1 MADASEVSRLV
12 RASASG
18 DETAWNELVCRY
30 SPLVMA
36 VTRTYQLTADDAKD
50 VSQTVWLRLVENLAN
65 LREPDALP
73 GWLATTTQRE
83 CIRQLRQGRRVLPV
97 DPHTDAALQLCETVD
112 PDTDILRAELHQALR
127 DGLADLPARDQALL
141 KLRAADP
148 PKSYEEIS
156 QLLGM
161 LIKGTAKDRIRT
173 SEVRRLRCTD
183 HLKEIVYRCLGE
195 RRKRYQSADE
205 LIEALRNPPAS
216 LKAGVLRSLK
226 GVHLAFTGV
235 LSRKRIEAARA
246 AKRAGAVVHGA
257 PSART
262 TVVVRGRPNPLQAG
276 GADGGRKL
284 IEIKRLREK
293 GYKITLLNEA
303 QFWRLAGD
311 GARTR
316 SPRRRS
322 ASRS

>member
-18 DETAWNELVCRY
+18 SETAWNELVCRY

-83 CIRQLRQGRRVLPV
+83 CIRQLRQGRRVMPV
-97 DPHTDAALQLCETVD
+97 DPHTDVALQLCETDD
-112 PDTDILRAELHQALR
+112 PDTGILRAELHQALR

-141 KLRAADP
+141 KLRTADP

-161 LIKGTAKDRIRT
+161 PIGSIGPT
-173 SEVRRLRCTD
+173 LR
-183 HLKEIVYRCLGE
+183 
-195 RRKRYQSADE
+195 
-205 LIEALRNPPAS
+205 
-216 LKAGVLRSLK
+216 RSL
-226 GVHLAFTGV
+226 
-235 LSRKRIEAARA
+235 
-246 AKRAGAVVHGA
+246 
-257 PSART
+257 
-262 TVVVRGRPNPLQAG
+262 
-276 GADGGRKL
+276 D
-284 IEIKRLREK
+284 RLRETSAMRAYLATPTADEGK
-293 GYKITLLNEA
+293 GGG
-303 QFWRLAGD
+303 QHVLAGVD
-311 GARTR
+311 
-316 SPRRRS
+316 
-322 ASRS
+322 

>member
-18 DETAWNELVCRY
+18 SETAWNELVRRY

-97 DPHTDAALQLCETVD
+97 DPHTDGALQLCETVD

-156 QLLGM
+156 QILGM
-161 LIKGTAKDRIRT
+161 PIGSIGPT
-173 SEVRRLRCTD
+173 LR
-183 HLKEIVYRCLGE
+183 
-195 RRKRYQSADE
+195 
-205 LIEALRNPPAS
+205 
-216 LKAGVLRSLK
+216 RSL
-226 GVHLAFTGV
+226 
-235 LSRKRIEAARA
+235 
-246 AKRAGAVVHGA
+246 
-257 PSART
+257 
-262 TVVVRGRPNPLQAG
+262 
-276 GADGGRKL
+276 D
-284 IEIKRLREK
+284 RLRETTAMRAYLGTATTDEGK
-293 GYKITLLNEA
+293 GGG
-303 QFWRLAGD
+303 QRVLAGVD
-311 GARTR
+311 
-316 SPRRRS
+316 
-322 ASRS
+322 

>member
-18 DETAWNELVCRY
+18 SETAWNELVRRY

-36 VTRTYQLTADDAKD
+36 VTRSYQLTADDAKD

-97 DPHTDAALQLCETVD
+97 DPQTDGALQQCPTVD
-112 PDTDILRAELHQALR
+112 PGTDILRAELHQALR
-127 DGLADLPARDQALL
+127 DGLAELPERDQALL

-161 LIKGTAKDRIRT
+161 PIGSIGPT
-173 SEVRRLRCTD
+173 LR
-183 HLKEIVYRCLGE
+183 RCL
-195 RRKRYQSADE
+195 D
-205 LIEALRNPPAS
+205 
-216 LKAGVLRSLK
+216 
-226 GVHLAFTGV
+226 
-235 LSRKRIEAARA
+235 
-246 AKRAGAVVHGA
+246 
-257 PSART
+257 
-262 TVVVRGRPNPLQAG
+262 
-276 GADGGRKL
+276 
-284 IEIKRLREK
+284 RLRETSAVRAYLAAPTVD
-293 GYKITLLNEA
+293 GGQGGA
-303 QFWRLAGD
+303 QRVLAGVD
-311 GARTR
+311 
-316 SPRRRS
+316 
-322 ASRS
+322 

>member
-1 MADASEVSRLV
+1 VADASEVSRLV

-18 DETAWNELVCRY
+18 NETAWNELVRRY

-97 DPHTDAALQLCETVD
+97 DPHTDGALQLCETVD
-112 PDTDILRAELHQALR
+112 PDTDVLRAELHQALR

-161 LIKGTAKDRIRT
+161 PIGSIGPT
-173 SEVRRLRCTD
+173 LR
-183 HLKEIVYRCLGE
+183 
-195 RRKRYQSADE
+195 
-205 LIEALRNPPAS
+205 
-216 LKAGVLRSLK
+216 RSL
-226 GVHLAFTGV
+226 
-235 LSRKRIEAARA
+235 
-246 AKRAGAVVHGA
+246 
-257 PSART
+257 
-262 TVVVRGRPNPLQAG
+262 
-276 GADGGRKL
+276 D
-284 IEIKRLREK
+284 RLRETSAMRAYLATPTADEGK
-293 GYKITLLNEA
+293 GGG
-303 QFWRLAGD
+303 QHVLAGVD
-311 GARTR
+311 
-316 SPRRRS
+316 
-322 ASRS
+322 

>member
-18 DETAWNELVCRY
+18 SETAWNELVRRY

-97 DPHTDAALQLCETVD
+97 DPHTDGALQLCEAVD
-112 PDTDILRAELHQALR
+112 PDTDILRAELHQAMR
-127 DGLADLPARDQALL
+127 DGLAALPARDQALL

-156 QLLGM
+156 QILGM
-161 LIKGTAKDRIRT
+161 PIGSIGPT
-173 SEVRRLRCTD
+173 LR
-183 HLKEIVYRCLGE
+183 
-195 RRKRYQSADE
+195 
-205 LIEALRNPPAS
+205 
-216 LKAGVLRSLK
+216 RSL
-226 GVHLAFTGV
+226 
-235 LSRKRIEAARA
+235 
-246 AKRAGAVVHGA
+246 
-257 PSART
+257 
-262 TVVVRGRPNPLQAG
+262 
-276 GADGGRKL
+276 D
-284 IEIKRLREK
+284 RLRETTAMRAYLGTATTDEGK
-293 GYKITLLNEA
+293 GGG
-303 QFWRLAGD
+303 QRVLAGVD
-311 GARTR
+311 
-316 SPRRRS
+316 
-322 ASRS
+322 

>member
-18 DETAWNELVCRY
+18 SETAWNELVRRY

-97 DPHTDAALQLCETVD
+97 DPHTDGALQLCETVD
-112 PDTDILRAELHQALR
+112 PDTGILRAELHQALR

-156 QLLGM
+156 QIMGM
-161 LIKGTAKDRIRT
+161 PIGSIGPT
-173 SEVRRLRCTD
+173 LR
-183 HLKEIVYRCLGE
+183 
-195 RRKRYQSADE
+195 
-205 LIEALRNPPAS
+205 
-216 LKAGVLRSLK
+216 RSL
-226 GVHLAFTGV
+226 
-235 LSRKRIEAARA
+235 
-246 AKRAGAVVHGA
+246 
-257 PSART
+257 
-262 TVVVRGRPNPLQAG
+262 
-276 GADGGRKL
+276 D
-284 IEIKRLREK
+284 RLRETTAMRAYLGTATTDEGK
-293 GYKITLLNEA
+293 GGG
-303 QFWRLAGD
+303 QRVLAGVD
-311 GARTR
+311 
-316 SPRRRS
+316 
-322 ASRS
+322 

>member
-18 DETAWNELVCRY
+18 SETAWNELVRRY

-97 DPHTDAALQLCETVD
+97 DPHTDGALQLCEAVD
-112 PDTDILRAELHQALR
+112 PDTDILRAELHQAMR
-127 DGLADLPARDQALL
+127 DGLAALPARDQALL

-156 QLLGM
+156 QIMGM
-161 LIKGTAKDRIRT
+161 PIGSIGPT
-173 SEVRRLRCTD
+173 LR
-183 HLKEIVYRCLGE
+183 
-195 RRKRYQSADE
+195 
-205 LIEALRNPPAS
+205 
-216 LKAGVLRSLK
+216 RSL
-226 GVHLAFTGV
+226 
-235 LSRKRIEAARA
+235 
-246 AKRAGAVVHGA
+246 
-257 PSART
+257 
-262 TVVVRGRPNPLQAG
+262 
-276 GADGGRKL
+276 D
-284 IEIKRLREK
+284 RLRETTAMRAYLGTAATDEGK
-293 GYKITLLNEA
+293 GGG
-303 QFWRLAGD
+303 QRVLAGVD
-311 GARTR
+311 
-316 SPRRRS
+316 
-322 ASRS
+322 

>member
-18 DETAWNELVCRY
+18 SETAWNELVRRY

-97 DPHTDAALQLCETVD
+97 DPHTDGALQLCEAVD
-112 PDTDILRAELHQALR
+112 PDTDILRAELHQAMR
-127 DGLADLPARDQALL
+127 DGLAALPARDQALL

-156 QLLGM
+156 QILGM
-161 LIKGTAKDRIRT
+161 PVGSIGPT
-173 SEVRRLRCTD
+173 LR
-183 HLKEIVYRCLGE
+183 
-195 RRKRYQSADE
+195 
-205 LIEALRNPPAS
+205 
-216 LKAGVLRSLK
+216 RSL
-226 GVHLAFTGV
+226 
-235 LSRKRIEAARA
+235 
-246 AKRAGAVVHGA
+246 
-257 PSART
+257 
-262 TVVVRGRPNPLQAG
+262 
-276 GADGGRKL
+276 D
-284 IEIKRLREK
+284 RLRETSAMRAYLATPTTDEGK
-293 GYKITLLNEA
+293 GGG
-303 QFWRLAGD
+303 QRVLAGVD
-311 GARTR
+311 
-316 SPRRRS
+316 
-322 ASRS
+322 